1 MVDTSTAPLVEV
13 IGHLALAFEVSAL
26 VGLERGKA
34 SPERPSPGVGRSRW
48 SRSTVRSWRRSSS
61 PSSARW

>member
-34 SPERPSPGVGRSRW
+34 SPERPSPGVGRSR
-48 SRSTVRSWRRSSS
+48 
-61 PSSARW
+61 